1 MTGREQWRD
10 QLAEALD
17 NVDLTGPHPHVTRRE
32 VDALLPVVAGIVAD
46 ELRAAADEVDT
57 WSRPYV
63 GTPAYVLRTRA
74 DRYDPP

>member
-32 VDALLPVVAGIVAD
+32 VDALLPVVAGIVAAELD
-46 ELRAAADEVDT
+46 AAGDACNDDTPGWRVVQELR
-57 WSRPYV
+57 S
-63 GTPAYVLRTRA
+63 RA
-74 DRYDPP
+74 DRLRQS